1 VRSAHRFTIGR
12 NVKSLP
18 FLIDEMV
25 RKAHPTLATQALV
38 HQFEVENTVIVAV
51 PDAHAA
57 QRKQRELIDKNG
69 GTYDKST
76 NSCVTHVGD
85 VLRAGGKTDV
95 PGTTRDTV
103 RWLMKNGKR
112 Q

>member
-1 VRSAHRFTIGR
+1 VVTNHRKDTTI
-12 NVKSLP
+12 
-18 FLIDEMV
+18 
-25 RKAHPTLATQALV
+25 TTQALV
-38 HQFEVENTVIVAV
+38 HQSEVENTVIVGV

-69 GTYDKST
+69 GTHNKDT
-76 NSCVTHVGD
+76 NNCVTHVGD
-85 VLRAGGKTDV
+85 ILRAGGREDV